1 VALARGTNTDEARDR
16 AKRTAAIVKPVVY
29 LSQ

>member
-1 VALARGTNTDEARDR
+1 VALARGATTDEARDR
-16 AKRTAAIVKPVVY
+16 AKQTAGTVKPVVY